1 MRVDLLI
8 EQRLRDGGVVHLAV
22 AVPAIADHVNHNVS
36 AKTVAVFGSNTGH
49 ANDRLGIFSIHV
61 KDWNALALGQVRGKA
76 RSMQLAWIRGEA
88 NHVVDEHVN
97 ASTNGK
103 AFQSGKVQRLRP
115 DALSGKRSVTMQDDG
130 QDFLYAI
137 FSTMYLLGS
146 RASQRHRI
154 DGLQV
159 AGIGNQMHADRL
171 AAADCVFSGRA
182 VVILHVPAAEH
193 AARIN
198 ILKSGKDILR
208 RHAHNQRHYRQA
220 STMAH
225 GQDRGVR
232 AQVSASFQHGI
243 EQRNLRGRALAR
255 IALGPEITGLKNLL
269 KKIGLQQTLGQ
280 PAPVNGLRRL
290 VLHLVLYPLAPLA
303 LGQMHELGAN
313 SPAINAPR
321 FFCYRPWYANLGE
334 TPGNRAAKGIEVGVH
349 VPPSAEQIK
358 YTFALQG
365 LQLRCL

>member
-76 RSMQLAWIRGEA
+76 RGMQLAGIRGEA

-159 AGIGNQMHADRL
+159 AGIGNQMHPDRL
-171 AAADCVFSGRA
+171 AAAGCVFSGGA
-182 VVILHVPAAEH
+182 VVILHVTAAEH

-208 RHAHNQRHYRQA
+208 RHAYNQRHYRQA

-232 AQVSASFQHGI
+232 AQVSAGFQHGI

-255 IALGPEITGLKNLL
+255 IALG
-269 KKIGLQQTLGQ
+269 
-280 PAPVNGLRRL
+280 VNGLRRL